1 MSEQKANATT
11 QCGRGPIRGDESLL
25 GRPKHSQKISHT
37 HAHARE
43 RVYLQTE
50 TSERRAAAWDGMKR
64 DRESREDC
72 KKRGEA
78 TRLSE

>member
-1 MSEQKANATT
+1 M
-11 QCGRGPIRGDESLL
+11 CGDESLL

-37 HAHARE
+37 HTHMRASE
-43 RVYLQTE
+43 RVYLHPE

-78 TRLSE
+78 ARVSD